1 MGWELFASKVF
12 ARFVSRLI
20 VHCPSAVGI
29 VSSAYCVGAGKI
41 SVVPIAEYGSYYP
54 QPPDKK
60 TARTILGIQN
70 ADFVYLSFGM
80 IREYKGVDAL
90 MRCFTHHRDPRSRLI
105 VLGLP
110 PSSHVRCALFEI
122 ARDNPNISF
131 IPEFVDN
138 ESLIAYISA
147 SDVVVLPYT
156 SVLTSSAPMLA
167 SSVGRPMIV
176 SDAGCLQ
183 DLPDSFAIHF
193 PAGNDEAL
201 QSALETARLAPLD
214 RMGRAAIEFAS
225 KLTWSDLAVQTRNV
239 YLKVLN

>member
-1 MGWELFASKVF
+1 ML
-12 ARFVSRLI
+12 
-20 VHCPSAVGI
+20 
-29 VSSAYCVGAGKI
+29 
-41 SVVPIAEYGSYYP
+41 
-54 QPPDKK
+54 
-60 TARTILGIQN
+60 
-70 ADFVYLSFGM
+70 
-80 IREYKGVDAL
+80 
-90 MRCFTHHRDPRSRLI
+90 LI

-110 PSSHVRCALFEI
+110 TLSHVRCALFEI

-214 RMGRAAIEFAS
+214 RMGRAAIEYAN
-225 KLTWSDLAVQTRNV
+225 KLTWSNLATQTRNV
-239 YLKVLN
+239 YQKVLN